1 AGTVTILYSSG
12 SKIVTTGAT
21 EVTQSTAGM
30 PGNPGKGD
38 QMGSTM
44 ATGDSNGDG
53 YADLAI
59 YSPGDYYV
67 TIVKGSASGL
77 SYATAA
83 AFTENSTGI
92 AGSDHATDDWGLS
105 LRFESFKGAGPQGL
119 AVGADGTSSG
129 KGSVTVLYSTTAGLT
144 GTGSTYLDQNSPGV
158 PGTAENGDAMGSF
171 FSS

>member
-1 AGTVTILYSSG
+1 
-12 SKIVTTGAT
+12 
-21 EVTQSTAGM
+21 M
-30 PGNPGKGD
+30 PGSPGKND
-38 QMGSTM
+38 NMGATM